1 MPVDLSASYYDQYQ
15 RALRRA
21 KKALAAGDS
30 GGAAS
35 HYRQAANFIEKYAA
49 YASDA
54 RIQASLKARGVQ
66 LRQLAEQAAEGRLPS
81 EPASD
86 VTSVA
91 TPGDVEGDDLRQQVL
106 ALIQRS
112 SVTWDDIAGLEGTK
126 REIKTAYALTMA
138 RQPDGVKLTAPRTML
153 LYGPPGTGK
162 TLLAAATSS
171 GLDATF
177 FSVKVSDVL
186 SKYFGESTKLV
197 DALYTVAREYT
208 PSVVFL
214 DEFDAITRTRGESG
228 ESGAE
233 RRLLSTLLAEL
244 DGLNTKDDPAFV
256 LTIAA
261 TNRPWDVD
269 NAVRSRFAREVYVPL
284 PDEAARRRILEI
296 QLDERGHETHVSYEK
311 LVARTAGYSG
321 REIAQM
327 CEQAVAHMVARVNPG
342 LVDTVDQ
349 GREAVVDYQI
359 EVEPVKAGDFDAAFE
374 AVGEPE
380 TTEADLRR
388 FARWEKEA

>member
-1 MPVDLSASYYDQYQ
+1 MPIDLSASYHDQYQ

-21 KKALAAGDS
+21 EKALAAGDGQS
-30 GGAAS
+30 AAS
-35 HYRQAANFIEKYAA
+35 HYHHAASFIEKYAA
-49 YASDA
+49 YVSDGK
-54 RIQASLKARGVQ
+54 IQSSLKARGVQ
-66 LRQLAEQAAEGRLPS
+66 LRQLAEQAAGGQLAS
-81 EPASD
+81 GPALD
-86 VTSVA
+86 VISVA
-91 TPGDVEGDDLRQQVL
+91 TPDGAEGDDLRQHVL

-112 SVTWDDIAGLEGTK
+112 SVTWEDIAGLEGTK

-162 TLLAAATSS
+162 TLLAAATSN

-197 DALYTVAREYT
+197 DTLYAVAREHS
-208 PSVVFL
+208 PAVIFL
-214 DEFDAITRTRGESG
+214 DEFDAITRARGEGS

-269 NAVRSRFAREVYVPL
+269 SAVRSRFSRQVYVPL

-296 QLDERGHETHVSYEK
+296 QLEERGHETRVSYEK

-342 LVDTVDQ
+342 LVDVVDR

-359 EVEPVKAGDFDAAFE
+359 EVEPVKAEDFDAAFA
-374 AVGEPE
+374 AVGDPE
-380 TTEADLRR
+380 TTEVDLQR